1 MNDQQQSRADA
12 LTDDQRQALG
22 ESISEYFGKLDSD
35 EGIRAPEGR
44 ILRAFDYC
52 DSRNVD
58 DLIDRA
64 IVPALSISANE
75 TGAEGA
81 TWYDRWQAECTRD
94 HGEYDENAPIA
105 DRLRWWVPKSARH
118 GTILLEDDL
127 REAADELSRSPAM
140 AAEAQTDWRELS
152 RRLYVELFHCD
163 QQMRSTRD
171 EDGEPH
177 WTQSTAVRDV
187 LADAKAALDLP
198 IGTLGA
204 LFAIQRGFGAQAAMA
219 AVAPAD
225 ERAAGMPD
233 EVRDSMMDSQYLA
246 GVTAGW
252 NAANADDPNAALKKI
267 HDAYSG
273 YLNPLRDWQKAGRPG
288 APATPATADERAE
301 CIAWANANGFTKYH
315 ESMCAAWEER
325 ARRAAASAAPA
336 DDAREC
342 LMDVVSHH
350 ENIVAGFAAQRL
362 AAEEAQDN
370 DTAGYWKRE
379 IDVAHRMKAQ
389 AERALAAASPAAE
402 RMTAALQA
410 LSADVHT
417 LGDGWANDE
426 AMIGLAKKYLRV
438 EPKPASPELSLWR
451 DFVLLAITDAAPQPA
466 QAASPA
472 AEAVAWVRKHP
483 DTGELS
489 GDWLWND
496 AIEQCRK
503 DSGVWFPLGFLGA
516 RPALPEEPAAIHQVI
531 HQVWVEE
538 TSSWADV
545 TPAYYAERQ
554 PSNRRRVYYAPQP
567 AQADAPAHATE
578 CPHCDGEGVIEADSG
593 ASPCACAQ
601 DAQEGM
607 PTFGARRTQADA
619 PAEARE
625 PNQIYVEVRQCD
637 RCDHIGIND
646 GHATDAACGYPCGW
660 SGPSPVEDKC
670 PGCGHEN
677 VMSVACPKCSGHYS
691 LLANGLF
698 ETNEVSEPAEA
709 REPIAWVTD
718 DDRAITAAQK
728 QRALADGGATA
739 SSVRPYSIPCYAVS
753 AAADAG
759 EAVGSVTISKPGDS
773 ATGISFMSL
782 NEHGRQ
788 TLGKGKH
795 LLYTNAKSS
804 TLTVGRQQ
812 TIGRAAD
819 TLEFHGLKTEATEL
833 RALLDSTQQE
843 AKECACPNGDGS
855 LRQPCPVHPPTRRPG
870 GR

>member
-1 MNDQQQSRADA
+1 MNDQQQSRADELTRVGQF
-12 LTDDQRQALG
+12 LTDVVTAAGLLSHGRTDKKLATRISDGAFELQRHIHYLAASPVSQHDN
-22 ESISEYFGKLDSD
+22 K
-35 EGIRAPEGR
+35 
-44 ILRAFDYC
+44 
-52 DSRNVD
+52 
-58 DLIDRA
+58 
-64 IVPALSISANE
+64 PAA
-75 TGAEGA
+75 
-81 TWYDRWQAECTRD
+81 
-94 HGEYDENAPIA
+94 
-105 DRLRWWVPKSARH
+105 
-118 GTILLEDDL
+118 
-127 REAADELSRSPAM
+127 
-140 AAEAQTDWRELS
+140 
-152 RRLYVELFHCD
+152 
-163 QQMRSTRD
+163 
-171 EDGEPH
+171 
-177 WTQSTAVRDV
+177 
-187 LADAKAALDLP
+187 
-198 IGTLGA
+198 
-204 LFAIQRGFGAQAAMA
+204 
-219 AVAPAD
+219 APAD
-225 ERAAGMPD
+225 ERAAFVKVIGYERPD
-233 EVRDSMMDSQYLA
+233 TDGVAQDAWDSQRATWLE
-246 GVTAGW
+246 
-252 NAANADDPNAALKKI
+252 ALEY
-267 HDAYSG
+267 A
-273 YLNPLRDWQKAGRPG
+273 
-288 APATPATADERAE
+288 RA
-301 CIAWANANGFTKYH
+301 
-315 ESMCAAWEER
+315 
-325 ARRAAASAAPA
+325 
-336 DDAREC
+336 
-342 LMDVVSHH
+342 
-350 ENIVAGFAAQRL
+350 
-362 AAEEAQDN
+362 
-370 DTAGYWKRE
+370 
-379 IDVAHRMKAQ
+379 
-389 AERALAAASPAAE
+389 
-402 RMTAALQA
+402 
-410 LSADVHT
+410 
-417 LGDGWANDE
+417 
-426 AMIGLAKKYLRV
+426 
-438 EPKPASPELSLWR
+438 
-451 DFVLLAITDAAPQPA
+451 
-466 QAASPA
+466 AASPA

-739 SSVRPYSIPCYAVS
+739 SSVRPYSVPCYAVS
-753 AAADAG
+753 APADAG
-759 EAVGSVTISKPGDS
+759 EAVPIAIYQVGCGIQQGQVTYRDADKAEYDERQPSSRRIVYTAPP
-773 ATGISFMSL
+773 AARVASL
-782 NEHGRQ
+782 
-788 TLGKGKH
+788 
-795 LLYTNAKSS
+795 TNSQREAIEFAAK
-804 TLTVGRQQ
+804 TM
-812 TIGRAAD
+812 
-819 TLEFHGLKTEATEL
+819 EARMLNAHACVL
-833 RALLDSTQQE
+833 RALL
-843 AKECACPNGDGS
+843 NGADKS
-855 LRQPCPVHPPTRRPG
+855 
-870 GR
+870 

>member
-12 LTDDQRQALG
+12 LTSMFA
-22 ESISEYFGKLDSD
+22 
-35 EGIRAPEGR
+35 AHPE
-44 ILRAFDYC
+44 LQD
-52 DSRNVD
+52 
-58 DLIDRA
+58 DRA
-64 IVPALSISANE
+64 VFSAAQVRAMLREVRAASANE

-81 TWYDRWQAECTRD
+81 QRHSWTTTGMKRDPGGVWVLASVEASSDDTR
-94 HGEYDENAPIA
+94 EN
-105 DRLRWWVPKSARH
+105 
-118 GTILLEDDL
+118 ILG
-127 REAADELSRSPAM
+127 
-140 AAEAQTDWRELS
+140 
-152 RRLYVELFHCD
+152 RLY
-163 QQMRSTRD
+163 
-171 EDGEPH
+171 
-177 WTQSTAVRDV
+177 
-187 LADAKAALDLP
+187 
-198 IGTLGA
+198 
-204 LFAIQRGFGAQAAMA
+204 AIQRGFAAQADAREDLMA
-219 AVAPAD
+219 GQALYEQLHSLMPDWYPDAWEDLLQKYQRAYTEVAVSRPRNTAAAAPAD
-225 ERAAGMPD
+225 ERAAFD
-233 EVRDSMMDSQYLA
+233 LA
-246 GVTAGW
+246 EFCELI
-252 NAANADDPNAALKKI
+252 DDYQCA
-267 HDAYSG
+267 
-273 YLNPLRDWQKAGRPG
+273 QKDG
-288 APATPATADERAE
+288 THDERAK
-301 CIAWANANGFTKYH
+301 ARFALMNA
-315 ESMCAAWEER
+315 CR
-325 ARRAAASAAPA
+325 
-336 DDAREC
+336 
-342 LMDVVSHH
+342 
-350 ENIVAGFAAQRL
+350 
-362 AAEEAQDN
+362 
-370 DTAGYWKRE
+370 
-379 IDVAHRMKAQ
+379 
-389 AERALAAASPAAE
+389 AAASPAAE
-402 RMTAALQA
+402 
-410 LSADVHT
+410 
-417 LGDGWANDE
+417 E
-426 AMIGLAKKYLRV
+426 
-438 EPKPASPELSLWR
+438 
-451 DFVLLAITDAAPQPA
+451 
-466 QAASPA
+466 
-472 AEAVAWVRKHP
+472 VAWVRKHP

-739 SSVRPYSIPCYAVS
+739 SSVRPYSVPCYAVS
-753 AAADAG
+753 APRRCGRGGPDRDLSGRVRDTAG
-759 EAVGSVTISKPGDS
+759 ASHVPRR
-773 ATGISFMSL
+773 
-782 NEHGRQ
+782 RQ
-788 TLGKGKH
+788 G
-795 LLYTNAKSS
+795 
-804 TLTVGRQQ
+804 
-812 TIGRAAD
+812 
-819 TLEFHGLKTEATEL
+819 
-833 RALLDSTQQE
+833 
-843 AKECACPNGDGS
+843 
-855 LRQPCPVHPPTRRPG
+855 
-870 GR
+870 